1 MKYLNRKVLITLL
14 SIFSYSYI
22 NAQQGQNIIKSKID
36 SLLSAE
42 TNKPFNGV
50 VLVSQNGKNLYLKAK
65 GYSNLEHKM
74 PLKADDQF
82 ISGSI
87 AKQFTSTLVLQAYE
101 NNLLALDVPI
111 RTYLPELSQSWKD
124 TITIRLLLNHTS
136 GIEALDKPT
145 LFVPGTQFDY
155 SHSTITYDLLA
166 KILEKLYHKSFAE
179 ITAALFQKCGMKDT
193 YHPDIKK
200 YTKLTTSYTENKN
213 GQLNIETNSFMYSDA
228 PAGGSFITTALDLGK
243 WNQLYFEG
251 KLLKKNTME
260 QLLTKQKNSVRNHPV
275 FGLTEYGLGIT
286 IDTSNNLLMVGQTGF
301 VPGYVTEN
309 YYFPKNHV
317 GVTVLSNVGY
327 NSNGFKE
334 SFRYHTAILNV
345 VRKYLEKEK

>member
-1 MKYLNRKVLITLL
+1 M
-14 SIFSYSYI
+14 
-22 NAQQGQNIIKSKID
+22 
-36 SLLSAE
+36 
-42 TNKPFNGV
+42 
-50 VLVSQNGKNLYLKAK
+50 
-65 GYSNLEHKM
+65 
-74 PLKADDQF
+74 
-82 ISGSI
+82 
-87 AKQFTSTLVLQAYE
+87 
-101 NNLLALDVPI
+101 LALDVPI
-111 RTYLPELSQSWKD
+111 RKYLPELSQSWKD

-136 GIEALDKPT
+136 GIEAFDKPT

-200 YTKLTTSYTENKN
+200 YTKLTTPYTENKN
-213 GQLNIETNSFMYSDA
+213 GQLNIETNSFMYSHA
-228 PAGGSFITTALDLGK
+228 PAGGSFITTAIDLGK

-275 FGLTEYGLGIT
+275 FGLTEYGLGVT
-286 IDTSNNLLMVGQTGF
+286 IDTSDNLLMVGQTGF

-317 GVTVLSNVGY
+317 GVTVLSNVDY
-327 NSNGFKE
+327 NSGGFKE
-334 SFRYHTAILNV
+334 SFRYHTAILSI

>member
-22 NAQQGQNIIKSKID
+22 SAQQGQNIIKNKID
-36 SLLSAE
+36 SLLDTE
-42 TNKPFNGV
+42 TIKPFNGV
-50 VLVSQNGKNLYLKAK
+50 ILVSLNGKNLYLNTK
-65 GYSNLEHKM
+65 GYSNLKYKT
-74 PLKADDQF
+74 PLKTDDQF

-87 AKQFTSTLVLQAYE
+87 GKQFTSALVLQAYE
-101 NNLLALDVPI
+101 NNLLAMDVPI
-111 RTYLPELSQSWKD
+111 RKYLPELSQSWKD
-124 TITIRLLLNHTS
+124 TITIKLLLNHTS

-155 SHSTITYDLLA
+155 SHSTVTYDLLA

-200 YTKLTTSYTENKN
+200 YTKLTTPYTENKN
-213 GQLNIETNSFMYSDA
+213 GQLDIETNSFMYSHA

-251 KLLKKNTME
+251 KLLKR
-260 QLLTKQKNSVRNHPV
+260 KQW
-275 FGLTEYGLGIT
+275 
-286 IDTSNNLLMVGQTGF
+286 NNCL
-301 VPGYVTEN
+301 PS
-309 YYFPKNHV
+309 K
-317 GVTVLSNVGY
+317 
-327 NSNGFKE
+327 
-334 SFRYHTAILNV
+334 RI
-345 VRKYLEKEK
+345 R